1 MRRVQLSEGPQ
12 AGPAGR
18 MQALREAF
26 RRAGFDL
33 PHLQAALHVGEELSS
48 RPGDIPIYE
57 RRLRGG
63 SPFDTLARLFAVSL
77 PVPEA
82 HLAQALAPMT
92 AAELASMGMVA
103 IESGEV
109 VPRVRVTPHGDLLIA
124 SDRAPAARVSAPQ
137 HVTGINAPAGL
148 LASLTVR
155 RHSRRTLDL
164 GTGNGIQALLAAR
177 HSDLVVATDVNPRA
191 LRFAEF
197 NAALNGVT
205 NIEFREGSLY
215 EPVRGE
221 AFDLIVSNPP
231 YVISPEFT
239 YVYRDSGGEP
249 GAICQAVVEGAPA
262 ALAEGGYLQV
272 LVSWPVAGGE
282 APDRV
287 PRSWLGPGI
296 DAWILCHGTE
306 DPLTHAAKWN
316 PASGEDDASRRAE
329 IVDSWLAYDAE
340 HGIYEIAFGAL
351 VLRRRTPPPAN
362 LVWVTDLHSGQ
373 GSAGSQVESA
383 FRARLEL
390 AAMNDGD
397 LLDARFRLVP
407 EHHLEQT
414 AHFDGEQWQV
424 QSATLALTEG
434 ITFRGEIDGFLTAVL
449 GGLTGRV
456 TLREAVV
463 MAAQAIGMP
472 EDDLREAAARA
483 AEMCRALYGLGF
495 LNRTG
500 EMD

>member
-1 MRRVQLSEGPQ
+1 MQLSEGPLS
-12 AGPAGR
+12 APPDR
-18 MQALREAF
+18 MQALRDAF

-48 RPGDIPIYE
+48 RPGDIPIFE

-63 SPFDTLARLFAVSL
+63 SPFDTLARLFAASL
-77 PVPEA
+77 PVPEV
-82 HLAQALAPMT
+82 HLARALSPMT
-92 AAELASMGMVA
+92 AAELEAMGMVA
-103 IESGEV
+103 VEAGEV
-109 VPRVRVTPHGDLLIA
+109 VPRLRVTPHGDLLIA
-124 SDRAPAARVSAPQ
+124 SDRALAGGEPAPQ
-137 HVTGINAPAGL
+137 HVTGLNAPAGL

-164 GTGNGIQALLAAR
+164 GTGNGIQALLASR
-177 HSDLVVATDVNPRA
+177 HSDQVVATDVNPRA

-197 NAALNGVT
+197 NAALNGVA

-215 EPVRGE
+215 EPVPGE
-221 AFDLIVSNPP
+221 AFDIIVSNPP

-272 LVSWPVAGGE
+272 LVSWPVAGRE
-282 APDRV
+282 APDLV
-287 PRSWLGPGI
+287 PRSWLGPGV

-316 PASGEDDASRRAE
+316 PAFGDADASRRAE
-329 IVDSWLAYDAE
+329 VVDSWVAYDAE
-340 HGIYEIAFGAL
+340 HGIDEIAFGAV

-362 LVWVTDLHSGQ
+362 LTWVTDLHSGQ
-373 GSAGSQVESA
+373 GSAGPQIERA

-390 AAMNDGD
+390 ASMNDDD
-397 LLDARFRLVP
+397 LLESRFRLVP
-407 EHHLEQT
+407 EHRLEQV
-414 AHFDGEQWQV
+414 AHFNGEQWQV

-434 ITFRGEIDGFLTAVL
+434 VTFRGEIDGYLAAVL
-449 GGLTGRV
+449 GALTGRV

-463 MAAQAIGMP
+463 MGAQAISMP
-472 EDDLREAAARA
+472 EGDLRTAAARS
-483 AEMCRALYGLGF
+483 AEMCRTLYGLGF
-495 LNRTG
+495 LSRTG